1 LVQRVTQQLVLVLQ
15 QLKFRQQPLRLI
27 QSFLLLLF
35 SQEPSSQ
42 LLFSQPSS
50 LALHRHLLRW
60 LLLVQP
66 SLRPSLPA
74 LALQVEHRASNHH
87 VQHEHERGRL
97 VDR

>member
-1 LVQRVTQQLVLVLQ
+1 VQRVTQQLVLVLQ

-50 LALHRHLLRW
+50 LALHHHHLRW
-60 LLLVQP
+60 LPLVQL
-66 SLRPSLPA
+66 SS
-74 LALQVEHRASNHH
+74 
-87 VQHEHERGRL
+87 RL
-97 VDR
+97 S